1 MIAGVDGCS
10 RGWVAVLCD
19 DDLGRPEA
27 RFLEKLADLPRTLR
41 VVAVDVPMGLPEAG
55 DREADRLARLALG
68 EPRRRSVFPCPPRC
82 VLGASGWEEACASS
96 ERIDGRRLSKQTFA
110 ILPKIAE
117 VDALLR
123 SEEWARRSLYEVHPE
138 LSFAR
143 WSGVPMRYG
152 KKSPAGRKERHRL
165 IVDLFGSAAFAAAR
179 EALCGFGVAPDDLAD
194 AFAAVWSARRILTG
208 RAERFPQRRVVD
220 GEGLVMQIR
229 A

>member
-1 MIAGVDGCS
+1 MIAGVDGTM

-41 VVAVDVPMGLPEAG
+41 VVAVDVPMGLPDRG

-82 VLGASGWEEACASS
+82 VLGALDWEEACARS
-96 ERIDGRRLSKQTFA
+96 ERNDGRRLSKQTFA

-117 VDALLR
+117 ADALLR
-123 SEEWARRSLYEVHPE
+123 SEEWARQCLYEVHPE
-138 LSFAR
+138 LSFAL
-143 WSGVPMRYG
+143 WSGAPMRYR
-152 KKSPAGRKERHRL
+152 KKSPAGREERRRF
-165 IVDLFGSAAFAAAR
+165 IADLFGPAAFAGAR
-179 EALCGFGVAPDDLAD
+179 EAVRGHGVAQDDLAD
-194 AFAAVWSARRILTG
+194 AFAAAWSARRILTG
-208 RAERFPQRRVVD
+208 RAERFPEKRVVD

>member
-1 MIAGVDGCS
+1 MIAGVDGTS

-41 VVAVDVPMGLPEAG
+41 VVAVDVPMGLPDRG
-55 DREADRLARLALG
+55 VREADRLARLALG

-82 VLGASGWEEACASS
+82 VLGASGWEEACARS

-117 VDALLR
+117 ADALLR
-123 SEEWARRSLYEVHPE
+123 SEEWARRRLYEVHPE

-143 WSGVPMRYG
+143 WSGTSMRFS
-152 KKSPAGRKERHRL
+152 KKNPVGREERRRL
-165 IVDLFGSAAFAAAR
+165 IADLFGPKAFAAAR
-179 EALCGFGVAPDDLAD
+179 VAVSGHGITPDDLAD
-194 AFAAVWSARRILTG
+194 AFAGAWSARRILTG
-208 RAERFPQRRVVD
+208 RAERFPEKRMVD
-220 GEGLVMQIR
+220 GKGLVMQIR